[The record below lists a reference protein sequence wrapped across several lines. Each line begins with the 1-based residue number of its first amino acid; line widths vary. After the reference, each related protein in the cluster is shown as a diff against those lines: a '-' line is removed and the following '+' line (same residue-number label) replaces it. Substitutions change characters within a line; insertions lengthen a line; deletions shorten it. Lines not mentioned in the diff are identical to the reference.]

1 MQAITDF
8 INQHPTAWQAARLIF
23 TAVATIVIVVFVL
36 KLERKAAKRLMA
48 QKKNINLRFVENIG
62 RFVLILLAIEFV
74 VMSSPL
80 TRSFGKVLFQG
91 TAIVGA
97 IAGFAAQPV
106 IADIICGLMMS
117 ATKPFDIGDR
127 IELEDGSSGIVK
139 DITLRHVVLQ
149 GIDTMK
155 IVIPNS
161 KLNGMRITNMS
172 FHSVLR
178 SLHFR
183 FNVAYD
189 TDVELAKEVI
199 ARAVRECP
207 HAVTGKPGKNG
218 NEYGPV
224 YFIEYADSSLVMA
237 TTVWYEQG
245 TPTEVVRSDINTR
258 VLNALRANGIE
269 IPYDTV
275 NVMLRDKEQKQEQA

>member
-1 MQAITDF
+1 MQAIIDL
-8 INQHPTAWQAARLIF
+8 INQHPTVWSAAKLAF
-23 TAVATIVIVVFVL
+23 TAIITIAVVALVL
-36 KLERKAAKRLMA
+36 RLERKAARRLLA
-48 QKKNINLRFVENIG
+48 KKKNINLHFVESIV
-62 RFVLILLAIEFV
+62 RFLLILFAIEFV

-80 TRSFGKVLFQG
+80 TNSFGKVLFQG
-91 TAIVGA
+91 TAIIGA

-149 GIDTMK
+149 GIDTAR

-161 KLNGMRITNMS
+161 KLNGMKITNMS
-172 FHSVLR
+172 YQSVLR
-178 SLHFR
+178 SIHFR

-189 TDVELAKEVI
+189 TDVELAKAVI
-199 ARAVRECP
+199 ARAVRESP

-224 YFIEYADSSLVMA
+224 YFIEYADSALVMA

-245 TPTEVVRSDINTR
+245 TPTEVVKSDINTR
-258 VLNALRANGIE
+258 VLNALRAEGIE
-269 IPYDTV
+269 IPYDYV
-275 NVMLRDKEQKQEQA
+275 NVVLRGKEQP